1 MVTAVGVDGR
11 FASQSSVCVP
21 LSRYRPAAGVFDVF
35 LAKEKQRGA
44 DIQSGWGTHVHM

>member
-21 LSRYRPAAGVFDVF
+21 LSRYRPAAGVLTFF
-35 LAKEKQRGA
+35 LVAAKEKHAPHRDNSLNELG
-44 DIQSGWGTHVHM
+44 

>member
-35 LAKEKQRGA
+35 LAKEKHAHAARYGKVVNEL
-44 DIQSGWGTHVHM
+44 G

>member
-35 LAKEKQRGA
+35 LVATKEKHAHGA
-44 DIQSGWGTHVHM
+44 RYGSQ